1 MTTDVVTTKPR
12 VRNERRMSFDVRAA
26 MRANERQREQRP
38 AAACVAGER

>member
-1 MTTDVVTTKPR
+1 MTNFHPSIR
-12 VRNERRMSFDVRAA
+12 VAYERHGRISGVRDE